1 MSLTLEEIKD
11 RLRRIDEITLL
22 EVLNLNSEDL
32 VERFEDRIL
41 ERLTD
46 DLVEDLEG
54 MDGYTSTET

>member
-46 DLVEDLEG
+46 DLVEDLEE